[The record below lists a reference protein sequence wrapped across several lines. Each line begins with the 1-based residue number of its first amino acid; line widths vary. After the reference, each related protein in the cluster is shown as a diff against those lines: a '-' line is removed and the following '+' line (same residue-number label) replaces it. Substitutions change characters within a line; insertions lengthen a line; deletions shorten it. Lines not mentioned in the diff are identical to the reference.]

1 VVKKVA
7 DEDKELLQLKALY
20 DELWSDARSM
30 IKDMNK
36 SVFVYLFAGFLSL
49 VFSTIMIGSGIA
61 NWNKIFSGDAVTLTY
76 VYVIAETF
84 GSVIYVIFGITLLYW
99 YRKLR
104 GRYSKLIEMVSSVR
118 YHWRGIVVRNGSFP
132 YVWF

>member
-1 VVKKVA
+1 MLLSEYCYPVVKRMA

-49 VFSTIMIGSGIA
+49 VFSTIIIGSGIA
-61 NWNKIFSGDAVTLTY
+61 NWNKIFSGDVETLTY

-84 GSVIYVIFGITLLYW
+84 GSVIYIIFGITLLCW

-104 GRYSKLIEMVSSVR
+104 GRYSKLIEMEKNLR
-118 YHWRGIVVRNGSFP
+118 TK
-132 YVWF
+132 

>member
-1 VVKKVA
+1 MVKKVA

-36 SVFVYLFAGFLSL
+36 SVFVYLFAGFLSF

-61 NWNKIFSGDAVTLTY
+61 NWNKIFSGNAETLTY

-104 GRYSKLIEMVSSVR
+104 GRYSKLIEMEKNLR
-118 YHWRGIVVRNGSFP
+118 TK
-132 YVWF
+132 

>member
-1 VVKKVA
+1 MSDA
-7 DEDKELLQLKALY
+7 DKELLQLKALY

-49 VFSTIMIGSGIA
+49 VFSTIMIGSGTA
-61 NWNKIFSGDAVTLTY
+61 SWNKIFSGDTETLTY

-99 YRKLR
+99 YRKLKR
-104 GRYSKLIEMVSSVR
+104 RYSKLAKMEESLR
-118 YHWRGIVVRNGSFP
+118 TK
-132 YVWF
+132 

>member
-1 VVKKVA
+1 MPIGEYSYLGDEKMA

-20 DELWSDARSM
+20 DELWSDARTM

-36 SVFVYLFAGFLSL
+36 SIYVYLFAGFLSL

-61 NWNKIFSGDAVTLTY
+61 NWNKIFSGDAGTLTY

-84 GSVIYVIFGITLLYW
+84 GSVVYVIFGVTLLYW
-99 YRKLR
+99 YRKLK
-104 GRYSKLIEMVSSVR
+104 GRYSKLVR
-118 YHWRGIVVRNGSFP
+118 MEESLRTK
-132 YVWF
+132 

>member
-1 VVKKVA
+1 MA
-7 DEDKELLQLKALY
+7 DKNEELPQLKELY
-20 DELWSDARSM
+20 DELWNDARSL

-36 SVFVYLFAGFLSL
+36 SIYVYLFAGFLSL

-61 NWNKIFSGDAVTLTY
+61 NWNKIFLGDAETLTY

-99 YRKLR
+99 YRKLKR
-104 GRYSKLIEMVSSVR
+104 RYSKLVKMEESLR
-118 YHWRGIVVRNGSFP
+118 TK
-132 YVWF
+132 

>member
-1 VVKKVA
+1 MPIGEYSYLGDEKMA

-61 NWNKIFSGDAVTLTY
+61 NWNKIFSGEAETLTY

-84 GSVIYVIFGITLLYW
+84 GSVIYVIFGIILLHW
-99 YRKLR
+99 YRKLK
-104 GRYSKLIEMVSSVR
+104 GRYSKLIKMEESLR
-118 YHWRGIVVRNGSFP
+118 TK
-132 YVWF
+132 